1 MSEAASAAEDPA
13 GDLAGV
19 EAAERRLRDAALH
32 GDVAALDALLADDL
46 IFVDQTGRFLSK
58 ADDLELHRSGALT
71 LDTLRFSDYRLRA
84 LAPGLVLAVLR
95 ADAAGRAAGEAF
107 TVALRFSRLWRREPT
122 GWRVASAHST
132 AIS

>member
-1 MSEAASAAEDPA
+1 MSGAASAAEDPA

-19 EAAERRLRDAALH
+19 EAAERRLREAALQ

-58 ADDLELHRSGALT
+58 ADDLELHRSGVLT
-71 LDTLRFSDYRLRA
+71 LDALRFSDDRLRP
-84 LAPGLVLAVLR
+84 LAPGVVLAVLR

-107 TVALRFSRLWRREPT
+107 TAALRFSRLWRREPT

-132 AIS
+132 IIA

>member
-32 GDVAALDALLADDL
+32 GDVATLDALLADDL

-84 LAPGLVLAVLR
+84 LVLAVLR
-95 ADAAGRAAGEAF
+95 ADATGRAAGEAF